1 MEKDALMGSGVVFCF
16 AMIAAWT
23 GDKELGLS
31 TTCRLIRL
39 SSRLTYGDLKLMPFW
54 DPLRREPCFE
64 KILASL
70 APK

>member
-1 MEKDALMGSGVVFCF
+1 VEKDALMGSGVVFCF

-23 GDKELGLS
+23 GDKELACQQLAG
-31 TTCRLIRL
+31 LIRL
-39 SSRLTYGDLKLMPFW
+39 SSRLAYGDLKLMPFW

-64 KILASL
+64 KIPASL